1 MQIGQWRPRE
11 GLKMDDIAWP
21 GDQRSPPLG
30 RPQKWRL
37 RVVTIREEPYV
48 MYSRLDELTNSCP
61 AQALRCRV
69 AALPNQSV
77 ATPDF

>member
-1 MQIGQWRPRE
+1 
-11 GLKMDDIAWP
+11 MDDIAWP

-37 RVVTIREEPYV
+37 RVVTLKEEPYV
-48 MYSRLDELTNSCP
+48 VYSQLNEQTNSCP

-69 AALPNQSV
+69 AASQDTNVQSV
-77 ATPDF
+77 DELDVTS